1 MLISNRASAVTGI
14 VAGGFKS
21 QLLVQ
26 REVTVTIPAGKV
38 SAAQTGFQV
47 KIDLSDLPGAFW
59 AGIQSNGGNLRA
71 YTSGGTELPI
81 DLPYI
86 DMTNKAGWA
95 FVRIDVPTTGVMFYL
110 RTIDG
115 ATAYADNATYGMAA
129 VWNGFATV
137 FSGQSLK
144 NRASASG
151 EVFATQGSGYTANF
165 TDRPGWASFVAADN
179 TRAPF
184 QALGGKNTYG
194 WTIRCA
200 ARSLQTIT
208 TATDYVPICH
218 GQNGWTGTYQSYYYN
233 YLAQYSSAY
242 KLHGHTRNYNISSS
256 TDKVSDVVSTNSNVF
271 PSNEDESIAWTVATF
286 AHNLFVNGVNVGSTT
301 SENYTDNSSYMNAP
315 GLTIGSLSYA
325 GYNKFAGFVTDAYLA
340 LGAMDVNRLKAE
352 HDNWNW
358 AKAGKGFYIIA

>member
-26 REVTVTIPAGKV
+26 REVTVTIPSGKV

-47 KIDLSDLPGAFW
+47 KIDLADLPGAFW

-81 DLPYI
+81 DLPYV

-137 FSGQSLK
+137 FSGSSLK
-144 NRASASG
+144 NRASGSG
-151 EVFATQGSGYTANF
+151 AVFAGQGSNTCDLV
-165 TDRPGWASFVAADN
+165 TRPGWATFDGASG
-179 TRAPF
+179 TKAPVW
-184 QALGGKNTYG
+184 AYGGRNPYG
-194 WTIRCA
+194 WTVRCTC
-200 ARSLQTIT
+200 RSVY
-208 TATDYVPICH
+208 APVSSSDYRAVLSH
-218 GQNGWTGTYQSYYYN
+218 GQGGWTGSYPSYYYGN
-233 YLAQYSSAY
+233 LYQFGSGYS
-242 KLHGHTRNYNISSS
+242 LHGYYRNFNTSNS
-256 TDKVSDVVSTNSNVF
+256 TDRLSDVGSASNVF
-271 PSNEDESIAWTVATF
+271 VSNVDMDVVWSVSSYSHLLYKNGSQVGAATS
-286 AHNLFVNGVNVGSTT
+286 A
-301 SENYTDNSSYMNAP
+301 NYTDNSANMSNMGLALGGSSYNS
-315 GLTIGSLSYA
+315 GYRFIGS
-325 GYNKFAGFVTDAYLA
+325 VTDAYLCLA
-340 LGAMDVNRLKAE
+340 QQPAARLAAE
-352 HDNWNW
+352 HANWNW
-358 AKAGKGFYIIA
+358 DVAGKGFYSIA